1 MIVGHPRRISPK
13 MTHDHGSPCGPS
25 AVGGEKTRSARS
37 VSPAYPGPEG
47 GCADCAIGP
56 IERVDC
62 AIGIFGFGR
71 ATVRLSRCET
81 ADICGSLAP

>member
-1 MIVGHPRRISPK
+1 MIVGHPRRISPPK

-47 GCADCAIGP
+47 GM
-56 IERVDC
+56 
-62 AIGIFGFGR
+62 FGFGR
-71 ATVRLSRCET
+71 GGHQAM
-81 ADICGSLAP
+81 ADGICGSLAP